1 MFSVVTTLPA
11 RQSGIQIP
19 AREESYSPP
28 QKKVQA
34 GSGTHPVCYS
44 VSIGVLFWG

>member
-19 AREESYSPP
+19 ARAESYSPP
-28 QKKVQA
+28 PPQKKS
-34 GSGTHPVCYS
+34 SGR
-44 VSIGVLFWG
+44 L